1 MNTQNDFLGEVTLKN
16 TKVWMTTIIA
26 GSLSILWVFGFLWT
40 IQDST
45 FGQAKGL
52 EENQATPEAKQ
63 KPTETTD
70 LTILA
75 LGDSLTRG
83 TGDETGKGYIG
94 LVTDQLRKE
103 LDPREVKVYNLG
115 INGQDSSQLLQQL
128 GQKNVIRQVKETNII
143 LITIGGND
151 LFQGGDI
158 LNDFSLEKIQQLQQ
172 QYLSNLEQIFTT
184 LREHN
189 AEATIFILGLYN
201 PFIELEYND
210 ITNNIVRGWN
220 YATETV
226 TGKFEKIVFVPTFDL
241 FQLSVN
247 DYLYS
252 DQFHPNQ
259 AGYELISN
267 RLAPLINWEKEVEV
281 DG

>member
-1 MNTQNDFLGEVTLKN
+1 M
-16 TKVWMTTIIA
+16 
-26 GSLSILWVFGFLWT
+26 
-40 IQDST
+40 
-45 FGQAKGL
+45 
-52 EENQATPEAKQ
+52 
-63 KPTETTD
+63 
-70 LTILA
+70 
-75 LGDSLTRG
+75 
-83 TGDETGKGYIG
+83 
-94 LVTDQLRKE
+94 VTDQLRKE